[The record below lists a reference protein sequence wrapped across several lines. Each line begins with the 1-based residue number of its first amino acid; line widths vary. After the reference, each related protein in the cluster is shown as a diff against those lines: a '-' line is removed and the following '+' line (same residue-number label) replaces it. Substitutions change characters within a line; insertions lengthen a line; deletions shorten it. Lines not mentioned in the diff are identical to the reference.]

1 MVEPMEIVQ
10 VVTAKSSSAR
20 GAFCHPAVI
29 SNCLTIS
36 HTCKPYL
43 LSTGVAIGPSEVVCG

>member
-1 MVEPMEIVQ
+1 MIEPMEIVQ
-10 VVTAKSSSAR
+10 VFLAKSSSAR
-20 GAFCHPAVI
+20 GSSCHSDFI

-43 LSTGVAIGPSEVVCG
+43 LSRGVAIGPSEVVCG